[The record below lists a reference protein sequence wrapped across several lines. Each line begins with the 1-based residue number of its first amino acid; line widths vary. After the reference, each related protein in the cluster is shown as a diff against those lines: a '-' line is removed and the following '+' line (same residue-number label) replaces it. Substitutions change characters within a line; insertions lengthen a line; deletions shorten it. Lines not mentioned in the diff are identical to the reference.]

1 MNSTILLTVIEYLVG
16 LACLIYVCI
25 LSSGSIKIFDL
36 EQTAQSFD
44 LVTHDN
50 LSQVQVPS
58 ITICDSKSY
67 KIYVENV
74 EEFNQAL
81 LSEADIG
88 PLELNRQNWK
98 VTSFFNPF
106 FGRCFTYTFIGFQ
119 DNLEMY
125 PALTFHQ
132 NNSYQVYLH
141 EEGWEI
147 LIQFDSDLT
156 EKIISLDIA
165 KESKEGYKIYYLQY
179 STKTLSKVE
188 TTKHKC
194 NETIQVIDF
203 KTCLVEELWTRM
215 DSTWRP
221 YFGPKSNISYLE
233 IKEPK
238 EVVKSYFRIQSLVD
252 QLYTNAS
259 NPSSVTCTIP
269 CKLTTFTSTI
279 WKGHQNAFAL
289 FDSPS
294 GYDLQNENFSTLMFG
309 SNGKTQ
315 IGTEYIYMNINS
327 LLSAIGGNLGMF
339 LGFSVFSIYQIISNK
354 LRSLL

>member
-1 MNSTILLTVIEYLVG
+1 MDSTILLTVIEYLVG
-16 LACLIYVCI
+16 LSCLIYVCI
-25 LSSGSIKIFDL
+25 LSSGSINTFKL

-44 LVTHDN
+44 LVSHDN

-67 KIYVENV
+67 KIYMENV

-81 LSEADIG
+81 LNEADIG
-88 PLELNRQNWK
+88 PLELNRQNWTI
-98 VTSFFNPF
+98 TSFFNPF

-125 PALTFHQ
+125 PVLTFHQ

-147 LIQFDSDLT
+147 LIQFDLDLT
-156 EKIISLDIA
+156 DKIISLDVA
-165 KESKEGYKIYYLQY
+165 KESKEGYKSFYLQY

-194 NETIQVIDF
+194 DETIQVIDF
-203 KTCLVEELWTRM
+203 KKCLLDEIRM
-215 DSTWRP
+215 DSNWRP
-221 YFGPKSNISYLE
+221 YFGPNSNLSDLE

-238 EVVKSYFRIQSLVD
+238 DIVKSYFRTRNLMYE
-252 QLYTNAS
+252 LYKKAS
-259 NPSSVTCTIP
+259 NPSSETCTIP
-269 CKLTTFTSTI
+269 CNLTTFTSTI

-289 FDSPS
+289 FGYS
-294 GYDLQNENFSTLMFG
+294 GYDLQNENFSILMLG
-309 SNGKTQ
+309 SDGKTQ
-315 IGTEYIYMNINS
+315 IGTEYIYMNING

-339 LGFSVFSIYQIISNK
+339 LGFSVFSIYQIISKK